1 MKKAILNLAA
11 ELDRRAVQLWEDRRF
26 LPWWTRVDRFPG
38 TVAGHIDLFRRRQV
52 SLRELL
58 NRWGSDDC
66 GGPGNGGKLP
76 GDVWNL
82 ASMKTPQPLRRTPP
96 PAGRNWI
103 DGRWVATGVAAY
115 GWYRV
120 LRAMNLGGG
129 FGAAFGGGGPLYGG
143 GGGRPAYDE

>member
-1 MKKAILNLAA
+1 MPAA
-11 ELDRRAVQLWEDRRF
+11 VYTPTSSGSEL
-26 LPWWTRVDRFPG
+26 
-38 TVAGHIDLFRRRQV
+38 QV
-52 SLRELL
+52 LYGYNKRL